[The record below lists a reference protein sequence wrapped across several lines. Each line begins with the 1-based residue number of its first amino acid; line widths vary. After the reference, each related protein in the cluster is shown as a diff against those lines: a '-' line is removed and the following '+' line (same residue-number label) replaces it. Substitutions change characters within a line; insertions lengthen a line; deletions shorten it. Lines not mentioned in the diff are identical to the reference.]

1 VLFSIW
7 WENHS
12 WFSSKE
18 KHYYHLSKKNKRKN
32 TITKRVMELTW
43 KFWVVHSWW
52 TAFSWNAMD
61 STNFG
66 KNVVY
71 CIVDFMSSWICQ
83 DLIVGHE
90 LITKFCIC
98 IYSYAI
104 CKIDPQFWTTNYA
117 VHHLGCIQ
125 ILLYKRGRQI
135 HEAKQREMLF
145 PVTMTNHKH
154 LLFCTSDWI
163 FFYLVF
169 AIL

>member
-1 VLFSIW
+1 MFGASLAVIIRVVWFSLLFSLW

-18 KHYYHLSKKNKRKN
+18 KHYYHLSKKKKRKN

-43 KFWVVHSWW
+43 KFWVVHSCW

-90 LITKFCIC
+90 LITKFHIC
-98 IYSYAI
+98 IYSCYLQNRSTVLDNKL
-104 CKIDPQFWTTNYA
+104 CGTSFGLYPDSTLRKRKINSW
-117 VHHLGCIQ
+117 
-125 ILLYKRGRQI
+125 
-135 HEAKQREMLF
+135 
-145 PVTMTNHKH
+145 
-154 LLFCTSDWI
+154 S
-163 FFYLVF
+163 
-169 AIL
+169 